1 VNRFDDIT
9 PVMLRFR
16 ESVRHIWNTYFQD
29 AEESMGPE
37 IQDAFTLVEQG
48 LFQGIVLSACAYA
61 DTSCRYRGAPLPF
74 VQVVPL
80 PEMLD
85 LSFQIGFPGR
95 GTMAWDSPV
104 RFKVEEGTKL
114 EFVQFFDW
122 NPYEQINMSL
132 VQVHIARMDAR
143 PDLVGAH
150 ALLAEHEIHFVLRP
164 TGPGSN

>member
-1 VNRFDDIT
+1 MDEFDDIT

-16 ESVRHIWNTYFQD
+16 EAVRHIWNTYFQD
-29 AEESMGPE
+29 AKESMGPE

-48 LFQGIVLSACAYA
+48 LFQGIVLSACAYDA
-61 DTSCRYRGAPLPF
+61 SCRYRKAPLPF
-74 VQVVPL
+74 VLVAPL

-95 GTMAWDSPV
+95 GAMAWDSPV
-104 RFKVEEGTKL
+104 RFKVEEGAKL

-132 VQVHIARMDAR
+132 VEVHIARLDAR

-150 ALLAEHEIHFVLRP
+150 ALLAEHEIRFVLAN
-164 TGPGSN
+164 S